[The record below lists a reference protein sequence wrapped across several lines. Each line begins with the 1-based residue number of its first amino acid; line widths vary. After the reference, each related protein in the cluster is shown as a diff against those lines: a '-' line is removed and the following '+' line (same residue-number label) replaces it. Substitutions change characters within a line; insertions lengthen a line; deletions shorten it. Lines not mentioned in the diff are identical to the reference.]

1 MRAATYRSLVFL
13 CAVALT
19 MLPLTGGCGG
29 ASGDSAAGDDRP
41 AVLTDTTFLA
51 DIVQNVAGERMAV
64 SALLPLGADPH
75 SFEPTPRDAKRIA
88 ESTAVVINVLGLEPQ
103 LDDLLADVTGAGVP
117 VIEAAAGLTG
127 AAEDP
132 HVWLDPTL
140 VMSYVENVARRLAEI
155 DPAGAADYQ
164 ANAEAYRGE
173 LQELDTWITEQVA
186 AIPAER
192 RLLVTNHDSLDY
204 FAARYGFTIVG
215 SVFPTVSGQGA
226 PSAQQVA
233 ALVKEIEATKAP
245 AIFLETG
252 GNVDLAAQ
260 IAREAGVEVV
270 TDLCIASVGEDAP
283 TYVEMMR
290 RNVGIIVEALR

>member
-1 MRAATYRSLVFL
+1 MRSTAYRSLVLL
-13 CAVALT
+13 CAVALAVAA
-19 MLPLTGGCGG
+19 LTGGCEG

-41 AVLTDTTFLA
+41 VVLTDTTFLA

-64 SALLPLGADPH
+64 SALLPVGSDPH
-75 SFEPTPRDAKRIA
+75 SFEPTPQDARRIA
-88 ESTAVVINVLGLEPQ
+88 ESTAIVINVVGLEPQ
-103 LDDLLADVTGAGVP
+103 LDDLLADVAGADVP
-117 VIEAAAGLTG
+117 VIEAAAGLAG
-127 AAEDP
+127 ASEDP

-164 ANAEAYRGE
+164 ANAETYRGE
-173 LQELDTWITEQVA
+173 LQELDTWIAEQVA

-192 RLLVTNHDSLDY
+192 RLLVTNHDSLGF

-233 ALVKEIEATKAP
+233 ALVKEIEDTGAP

-260 IAREAGVEVV
+260 VAKEAGVDVV
-270 TDLCIASVGEDAP
+270 TDLYIASVGEDAP
-283 TYVEMMR
+283 TYLDMMR
-290 RNVGIIVEALR
+290 RNVGMIVKALR

>member
-1 MRAATYRSLVFL
+1 
-13 CAVALT
+13 
-19 MLPLTGGCGG
+19 
-29 ASGDSAAGDDRP
+29 
-41 AVLTDTTFLA
+41 
-51 DIVQNVAGERMAV
+51 
-64 SALLPLGADPH
+64 
-75 SFEPTPRDAKRIA
+75 
-88 ESTAVVINVLGLEPQ
+88 
-103 LDDLLADVTGAGVP
+103 
-117 VIEAAAGLTG
+117 
-127 AAEDP
+127 
-132 HVWLDPTL
+132 VWLDPTL

-155 DPAGAADYQ
+155 DPAGAPTYQ
-164 ANAEAYRGE
+164 ATAEPYRGE
-173 LQELDTWITEQVA
+173 LQELDTWITEQGA
-186 AIPAER
+186 ATPAER

-270 TDLCIASVGEDAP
+270 TDLYIASVGEDAP